1 MGRITSLALALVFG
15 AGAACGSDLGTS
27 AGTATISTVADGL
40 REPWSL
46 AFLPGG
52 DVLVTERGG
61 RLIRLGADGGVHPVS
76 GLPAIHAE
84 GQGGLFDILVPRDFA
99 RSGEVLISFAR
110 PQAGGAG
117 TAVAAARFADDR
129 LGDVRVIWEM
139 PEGSSGGRHFG
150 GRLAEGPDGSIY
162 LGIGERGEFDPAQDL
177 DALHGKIIRITRQG
191 APAPGNPFPDR
202 AGGVI
207 WSYGHR
213 NPQGLTFDAEGRLWE
228 SEHGAKGGDE
238 VNLIAP
244 GKNYGWPVIAYG
256 RHYSGLRIGVGT
268 AAEGMEQPVHY
279 WDPSI
284 APSGHMVYSGRLWP
298 DWAGDHFVGSLKFD
312 YIARLDPDAGWA
324 EEALR
329 SRETRRVRDIREAPD
344 GSIWFLSV
352 DRGAVFRMRPAE

>member
-1 MGRITSLALALVFG
+1 MRRIAPLALALALG
-15 AGAACGSDLGTS
+15 SGPACASDLVTS
-27 AGTATISTVADGL
+27 AGTVAIARVVDGL
-40 REPWSL
+40 AEPWSL

-52 DVLVTERGG
+52 DALVTERGG
-61 RLIRLGADGGVHPVS
+61 RLTRLGADGGVHPVS
-76 GLPAIHAE
+76 GLPAVHVE

-99 RSGEVLISFAR
+99 GSGEVLISFAK
-110 PQAGGAG
+110 PQPGGAG
-117 TAVAAARFADDR
+117 TAVAVARLAEDALVD
-129 LGDVRVIWEM
+129 LRVIWEM
-139 PEGSSGGRHFG
+139 PDGSSGGRHFG
-150 GRLAEGPDGSIY
+150 GRLAEAPDGTIY

-177 DALHGKIIRITRQG
+177 DALHGKIIRITRDG

-213 NPQGLTFDAEGRLWE
+213 NPQGLTFDAGGRLWE

-238 VNLIAP
+238 VNLIEP
-244 GKNYGWPVIAYG
+244 GRNYGWPVIAYG

-268 AAEGMEQPVHY
+268 EAEGMEQPVHY

-284 APSGHMVYSGRLWP
+284 APSGHMVYSGKLWP

-312 YIARLDPDAGWA
+312 YIARLDPEAGWA
-324 EEALR
+324 EEAMR
-329 SRETRRVRDIREAPD
+329 TRETGRVRDIREAPD

-352 DRGAVFRMRPAE
+352 DRGTVFRMRPAE